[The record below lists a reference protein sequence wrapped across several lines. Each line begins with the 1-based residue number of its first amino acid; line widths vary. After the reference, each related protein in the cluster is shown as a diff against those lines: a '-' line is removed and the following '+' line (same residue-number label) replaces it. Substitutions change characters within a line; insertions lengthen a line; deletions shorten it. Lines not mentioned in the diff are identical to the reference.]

1 MGGKMWKSSLPS
13 VKKDDIGTA
22 NGILEGV
29 SSLHS
34 WIKKTNVLPTAKMS
48 HIRSQYD
55 EVKKNKSFLNT
66 VLTKV
71 IRYSFK
77 CI

>member
-1 MGGKMWKSSLPS
+1 MGGKMWKSSLQNNQS
-13 VKKDDIGTA
+13 LKKDDIGNA

-55 EVKKNKSFLNT
+55 EVKQNKSFLNT
-66 VLTKV
+66 VLTKAT
-71 IRYSFK
+71 I
-77 CI
+77 